1 MFNEMS
7 KDFKKLSGIVEIDE
21 TSIYGKRK
29 NKCWNK
35 KDNGKK
41 IKI

>member
-1 MFNEMS
+1 MT
-7 KDFKKLSGIVEIDE
+7 KDFKKLTGAVEIDE

-29 NKCWNK
+29 NKHWDK

-41 IKI
+41 ITL